1 MLSSLQLVTAP
12 PVSAGVYQENGVMTG
27 KCFDYWCVCVIR
39 TALQARR
46 QMFYYHSPDLVIL
59 NGFGQHNS
67 DCFHDPVDNV
77 ILHFMLPHTSDQVQP
92 LDLGVFAVQ
101 KRFMSSYVPNRK
113 YSDQTQR
120 LVKVLVS
127 LERACVPPVV
137 IGAFRKQASPKI
149 ILNETPMGICRKV

>member
-27 KCFDYWCVCVIR
+27 KCFDYWCGCVIC

-46 QMFYYHSPDLVIL
+46 QMFYYHSPALVIL
-59 NGFGQHNS
+59 NGFGPHNS

-77 ILHFMLPHTSDQVQP
+77 ILHFMPLHTSDQMQP
-92 LDLGVFAVQ
+92 LDLGGFAIQ
-101 KRFMSSYVPNRK
+101 KRFMSSYVLNRK
-113 YSDQTQR
+113 YSDKTQR
-120 LVKVLVS
+120 LIEILVFI
-127 LERACVPPVV
+127 ERACVLLVV
-137 IGAFRKQASPKI
+137 IGAFRKQASAKI